1 LLFPVIEGPVSDK
14 KHAIKDSKMTECGIP
29 YPDFYEDDKHAMK
42 SIYFREVKEIS
53 CQKCKENIEPFMDN

>member
-29 YPDFYEDDKHAMK
+29 YLDFYEDDKHAMK
-42 SIYFREVKEIS
+42 SIYFREVNELS
-53 CQKCKENIEPFMDN
+53 CLKCKEKIENLLDN

>member
-1 LLFPVIEGPVSDK
+1 MSDK

-42 SIYFREVKEIS
+42 LIYFREVKEIS
-53 CQKCKENIEPFMDN
+53 CQKCKENIEPFMDNRIFSVLTN